1 MYMWRCDIVCG
12 DVIGVQKRTQEGS
25 LAMGCG
31 VSGPRCYD
39 LDIHGPNAGECPAV
53 TSVEGRGDMTVEA
66 FLGSL
71 SDWEKSAGLS
81 ADELDFAVPAVEFLD
96 LKYDGKIA
104 EDRTQ
109 TMSQLM
115 DQRTGEFDRFSL
127 LTERVKPGLIDK
139 VQQCL
144 RCWLV
149 I

>member
-1 MYMWRCDIVCG
+1 
-12 DVIGVQKRTQEGS
+12 
-25 LAMGCG
+25 MGCG

-115 DQRTGEFDRFSL
+115 DQRTGESDRFSL